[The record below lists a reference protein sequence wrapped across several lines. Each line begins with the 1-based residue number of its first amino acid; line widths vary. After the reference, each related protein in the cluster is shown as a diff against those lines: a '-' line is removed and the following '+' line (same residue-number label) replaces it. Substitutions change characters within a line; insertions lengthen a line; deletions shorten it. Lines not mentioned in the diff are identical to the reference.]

1 MPYGQEGDESP
12 VKPGTGSRSPI
23 TIAGQYPH
31 TNLPKIRKK
40 FIVNPSIKVSRNLL
54 LCTAPYTRLVIPSM
68 NTPNPFFLNDAW
80 AQEAGIEL
88 MEVSA
93 GRAKVRLR
101 IAGWHKNSHGTVHGG
116 AIFTLADTAFALAS
130 NSHGIPAAAINAHIF
145 YVKAATS
152 GTLYAVAEEVSVN
165 PKIATYTVTV
175 TDDHGEKIA
184 LLQGMVYR
192 KTPVR

>member
-1 MPYGQEGDESP
+1 
-12 VKPGTGSRSPI
+12 
-23 TIAGQYPH
+23 
-31 TNLPKIRKK
+31 
-40 FIVNPSIKVSRNLL
+40 
-54 LCTAPYTRLVIPSM
+54 M
-68 NTPNPFFLNDAW
+68 NTPDPFFLNDAW

-130 NSHGIPAAAINAHIF
+130 NSHGIPAAAINAHIS
-145 YVKAATS
+145 YV
-152 GTLYAVAEEVSVN
+152 VAEEFSVN

-184 LLQGMVYR
+184 LFEGMVYR
-192 KTPVR
+192 KTPGTSRDVP